1 MVEDPAGLIGKIR
14 QHLEKVLIA
23 ASGLVLL
30 VGGYFTWDYRA
41 YAECQAKINDS
52 VVQAI
57 DANQQTMTTFREAL
71 TVLLAQPPRPPEER
85 LAAFQRLQ
93 EALNRQD
100 ALMSSLPPVP
110 SEGCR

>member
-1 MVEDPAGLIGKIR
+1 MVENPPGLIGKIR

-23 ASGLVLL
+23 ASGLVIL
-30 VGGYFTWDYRA
+30 VGGYFTWDYRS
-41 YAECQAKINDS
+41 YTECQTKVNDS

-71 TVLLAQPPRPPEER
+71 TVLLTQPPRPPEER

-93 EALNRQD
+93 EALNRQE
-100 ALMSSLPPVP
+100 ALMSTIPRVP